1 MIISGIQKNS
11 FVDFP
16 GKLSAVVFTP
26 GCNMNCFYCHNRM
39 LISGVNSEELV
50 DEDSFLEM
58 LSDRKGFLDGVVVSG
73 GEPTLQKDLRD
84 FIKKVK

>member
-39 LISGVNSEELV
+39 LISGGNSEELV
-50 DEDSFLEM
+50 DEDSFLDM

-73 GEPTLQKDLRD
+73 GEPYPPKRLGG
-84 FIKKVK
+84 FHKKG

>member
-39 LISGVNSEELV
+39 LISGGNSEELV
-50 DEDSFLEM
+50 DEDSFLDM
-58 LSDRKGFLDGVVVSG
+58 LSDRKGFLNGVVVSG
-73 GEPTLQKDLRD
+73 GEPTLQKTWG
-84 FIKKVK
+84 FHKKG

>member
-39 LISGVNSEELV
+39 LISGGNSEELV
-50 DEDSFLEM
+50 DEDSFWICFRIE
-58 LSDRKGFLDGVVVSG
+58 RAFGRRGC
-73 GEPTLQKDLRD
+73 EWWRAYPPKDLG
-84 FIKKVK
+84 IS